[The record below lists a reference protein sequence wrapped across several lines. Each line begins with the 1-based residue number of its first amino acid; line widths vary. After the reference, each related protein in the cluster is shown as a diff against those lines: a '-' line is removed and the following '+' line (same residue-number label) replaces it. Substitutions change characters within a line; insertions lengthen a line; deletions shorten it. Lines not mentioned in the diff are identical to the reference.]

1 MADGMMAA
9 QPANAAPQPGYD
21 ESKTPLETL
30 VSWVEEAEETT
41 DAARKAAERD
51 RDYYDGKQLTASEK
65 AELRK
70 RGQPDIIINRIKPKV
85 DYLMGFEAAN
95 RTDPRAFP
103 RTPQDEDASEA
114 ATDALRFIKDRTEL
128 DQSFS
133 NVWQNMLI
141 DGYGGLELVIEPG
154 PNGTSEIA
162 VKQWEWDRLFYDPHS
177 RKLDFSDARYLGGY
191 VWMDEE
197 EAEELADTEEG
208 KEAVRKTV
216 NETSFTQTYDD
227 RPRWKTWVSGKGRKR
242 VRIVQIYHREGG
254 RWMHCTFTKGGKIS
268 SIPVPFVDQDGMSW
282 CPLLLQ
288 SAYVDRDNNRY
299 GLVRMMIDVQ
309 DEINKRRS
317 KALHRLTMQ
326 QVLTENG
333 AVDDVDLAK
342 QEMAKPDG
350 FVTVNPGFRF
360 ELLNKGEQLA
370 GELNLLQEAKN
381 EIEQM
386 GPNASMQGKDG
397 DAPSGRA
404 ILANQQSGQTE
415 LTLLMDR
422 HRHLK
427 KRTYQRIWDMI
438 RQYKNEEWW
447 VRVTDNEKNV
457 RFVGLNR
464 PVTAKEELAK
474 RLQAQGAQ
482 PQEIEAMLAQV
493 AQDPMRG
500 PMLDQVVRVE
510 NQPTEMWMDITI
522 EEVPDA
528 ANVQEEQFQAL
539 IKLAPAVT
547 FPPTVYL
554 KASSLR
560 NKDELLQELE
570 GAQKSP
576 EQAAQEQ
583 IVTELQI
590 KKATAEVEKIIAD
603 VEKTEAEAIKI
614 KVEADNLQ
622 LQVAAG
628 AIVPPAIA
636 GEQSGQQ
643 DLVPASSPPDATG
656 VPEDQMPPQEFLPLG
671 ASDSQAAI

>member
-1 MADGMMAA
+1 MLAA
-9 QPANAAPQPGYD
+9 QQPANGAQPETEDGYD
-21 ESKTPLETL
+21 EGKTPLETL
-30 VSWVEEAEETT
+30 VSWVEDAEEST

-51 RDYYDGKQLTASEK
+51 RDYYDGKQLTSAEK

-70 RGQPDIIINRIKPKV
+70 RGQPDIVINRIKPKI
-85 DYLMGFEAAN
+85 DFLMGFEAAN

-103 RTPQDEDASEA
+103 RTPQDEEASEA
-114 ATDALRFIKDRTEL
+114 ATDALRYIKDKTDL
-128 DQSFS
+128 DLIFS
-133 NVWQNMLI
+133 AAWGNMLI
-141 DGYGGLELVIEPG
+141 DGFGGLELVIEPG
-154 PNGTSEIA
+154 PNGTSEIG
-162 VKQWEWDRLFYDPHS
+162 VKGWEWDRLFYDPHS

-191 VWMDEE
+191 IWMDHE
-197 EAEELADTEEG
+197 EAEETWPQA
-208 KEAVRKTV
+208 KEVIERTISEA
-216 NETSFTQTYDD
+216 SFSQTYDD
-227 RPRWKTWVSGKGRKR
+227 RPRWKTWVAGKTRKR
-242 VRIVQIYHREGG
+242 IRVVQMYHREGG
-254 RWMHCTFTKGGKIS
+254 RWMYCVFTKGGKLDS
-268 SIPVPFVDQDGMSW
+268 MAVPFVDQDGQSF
-282 CPLLLQ
+282 CPLLMQ

-427 KRTYQRIWDMI
+427 KRTCQRIWDMI

-447 VRVTDNEKNV
+447 VRVTDNEKNI

-464 PVTAKEELAK
+464 KVTAREELAK

-482 PQEIEAMLAQV
+482 PQEIQAMLGQV
-493 AQDPMRG
+493 EQDPMRG

-628 AIVPPAIA
+628 TIVPPTIA
-636 GEQSGQQ
+636 GDQSGQP

-656 VPEDQMPPQEFLPLG
+656 VPAEQPMPPPGPTGEMG
-671 ASDSQAAI
+671 SIA